1 MIRKKIITK
10 SMDAGYEDDIIIF
23 PQNNTLY
30 VDQFTDKAPYTDED
44 RGPFRPRNMK
54 DVFDHYQPCVEDIE
68 LKTENGESVIECFFF
83 HSIEDF
89 DDKQLIQQSE
99 LLSELKAK
107 MDVHGELIQK
117 FQFLHEDAFLRDIKQ
132 YQKEL
137 SQWVRIFECEGKNED
152 EILDNLKSKRNK
164 AKECLRDNLFT
175 VRNEIQRLEKTY
187 RTLDS
192 FFANTGQDRVDFLTL
207 MNTNFYEL
215 GQFDSED
222 TLSVREELEKH
233 NEGLLLNNSYSL
245 LVVPGFIGYD
255 YSIRMWAQTAY
266 RNKVVMFT
274 DFKDNPI
281 FPILKESLERAKLQ
295 GTEAYMGNLVITC
308 NYLNARRRSHLAN
321 EDDDLYIPAS
331 AALAGRLTN
340 TEEIPISQGAE
351 GRTSG
356 VISHALGTRIDLR
369 KAEIATLIDMGVI
382 PMVEMDGQVAAFSD
396 RSLYNGR
403 FQPLQTYPFVRT
415 FDWICKVL
423 QNYFNVDAFMFW
435 DYRVKQD
442 AAQFVN
448 DFLTDF
454 KGTDKAVKGYTL
466 KKIERDPLTKDIRI
480 EVWLKHQVSDKY
492 YSLML
497 EGHNTDHD
505 IEWQHHLKTIQE

>member
-1 MIRKKIITK
+1 MTRKKIITK
-10 SMDAGYEDDIIIF
+10 SMDAGYEDGIIIF

-83 HSIEDF
+83 RSIEDF

-164 AKECLRDNLFT
+164 AKECLCNNLLT
-175 VRNEIQRLEKTY
+175 IRNKIQRLEKAY

-207 MNTNFYEL
+207 MNANRCKL
-215 GQFDSED
+215 DLPDSID
-222 TLSVREELEKH
+222 TIAVREELEIH
-233 NEGLLLNNSYSL
+233 YNRLSLSRCYSL
-245 LVVPGFIGYD
+245 LVIPGFIGD
-255 YSIRMWAQTAY
+255 DSTIRMWAKTAY
-266 RNKVVMFT
+266 VNKVILVT
-274 DFKDNPI
+274 DFRDYPTYE
-281 FPILKESLERAKLQ
+281 ILKERLEDANLQ
-295 GTEAYMGNLVITC
+295 GQDFYLANIIMTC
-308 NYLNARRRSHLAN
+308 NYLLGRKKSEQAG
-321 EDDDLYIPAS
+321 EEDLYIPGS
-331 AALAGRLTN
+331 AALAGRMTD
-340 TEEIPISQGAE
+340 TETIPISQGVA
-351 GRTSG
+351 G
-356 VISHALGTRIDLR
+356 IKYGTLNNVKSTRLDLS
-369 KAEIATLIDMGVI
+369 KTEVANLIDMGVI
-382 PMVEMDGQVAAFSD
+382 PMVEMDGQVVAFSD

-423 QNYFNVDAFMFW
+423 QNYFNVGAFMFW